1 MFCFSNI
8 LNIFFSFVTCPMH
21 KNPHQNA
28 GNGIKE
34 TLFFKI
40 FLGTYPQIPLEVLAP
55 LARVGQIP
63 VCPPPKFL
71 SPYAYARENGNGIKI
86 RARQSLELWDLCT
99 WTILG
104 FSQGLG
110 WEMGIGHLPP
120 LSGPCFQVGKAV
132 FCLHCLNICPKTC
145 KCHVG
150 SWTKMIAQNHNELL
164 QCLCPKPFILS

>member
-8 LNIFFSFVTCPMH
+8 LNIFFWFVTCPMH

-28 GNGIKE
+28 GNGIKK

-40 FLGTYPQIPLEVLAP
+40 FLGSIPPDPPRGWRESGKFLSA
-55 LARVGQIP
+55 
-63 VCPPPKFL
+63 PPKFL
-71 SPYAYARENGNGIKI
+71 SPYAYARENGNGIKT
-86 RARQSLELWDLCT
+86 RARQSLGLWDLCT

-104 FSQGLG
+104 FSQNLG

-164 QCLCPKPFILS
+164 QCFCPKPFILS